1 MTAAPLC
8 YDGSGRRSPEL
19 LRVQAGPLTAFY
31 SAGEL
36 RYVRWGER
44 EIARRI
50 YVAVRDRNWGTVPPV
65 VADEDLDVRADRF
78 RLRFIVRHHRADIDF
93 AWLGD
98 IAGEPDGAITF
109 AMQGQARA
117 RFWRNRI
124 GFCLLHPPREAA
136 GPASMASP
144 SSASR
149 ATSAPIVVRET
160 WSRSA
165 SWALDSG
172 PSSRSCASSR
182 ACIWLSARPANE

>member
-8 YDGSGRRSPEL
+8 YDGSGLRPPEL
-19 LRVQAGPLTAFY
+19 LRVQAGPLTAWY

-50 YVAVRDRNWGTVPPV
+50 YVAVRDRNWGTAPPL

-78 RLRFIVRHHRADIDF
+78 RLRFTVRHQQADIDF

-98 IAGEPDGAITF
+98 ISGEADGAITF

-136 GPASMASP
+136 GAHLGAGEGGVEARMRHQHAD
-144 SSASR
+144 AVGTDNAQR
-149 ATSAPIVVRET
+149 VRPCGVEHGL
-160 WSRSA
+160 A
-165 SWALDSG
+165 EAV
-172 PSSRSCASSR
+172 
-182 ACIWLSARPANE
+182 